1 LQVRSL
7 PVRKEDEVQ
16 IVRGKFAKEPAG
28 KVTSVYR
35 RRYCIYIDRI
45 VKEKANGAQV
55 NVPIHPSNVQITKL
69 KLDKD
74 RKDLLER
81 KKVSLLERPWS
92 LAFSLGFHI
101 WYRVGL
107 RIELG
112 DQQSVASVERDTFFR
127 RLAARVRRRARAR
140 ARFPRRKPLRPWPT
154 SIRLLLARAYD

>member
-1 LQVRSL
+1 MQVRSL

-81 KKVSLLERPWS
+81 KKVLFLFLISS
-92 LAFSLGFHI
+92 
-101 WYRVGL
+101 GL
-107 RIELG
+107 PDMVFTG
-112 DQQSVASVERDTFFR
+112 WPP
-127 RLAARVRRRARAR
+127 RRRQGQGQGQVLRE
-140 ARFPRRKPLRPWPT
+140 RRCG
-154 SIRLLLARAYD
+154 YG

>member
-1 LQVRSL
+1 M
-7 PVRKEDEVQ
+7 Q

-81 KKVSLLERPWS
+81 KKVRHAEIG
-92 LAFSLGFHI
+92 LAVACTQTGFNVMRI
-101 WYRVGL
+101 DFVLNSTPPVL
-107 RIELG
+107 R
-112 DQQSVASVERDTFFR
+112 F
-127 RLAARVRRRARAR
+127 
-140 ARFPRRKPLRPWPT
+140 
-154 SIRLLLARAYD
+154 